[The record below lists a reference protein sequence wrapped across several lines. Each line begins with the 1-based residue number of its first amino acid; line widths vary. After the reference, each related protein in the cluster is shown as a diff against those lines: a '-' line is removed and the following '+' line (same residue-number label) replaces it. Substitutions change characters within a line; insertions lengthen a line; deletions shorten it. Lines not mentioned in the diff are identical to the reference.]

1 MPRKRAQSSSMAKS
15 KPPKITKRNEH
26 GLIDGA
32 NYVFQ
37 EDGTVDWRKMVNN
50 NHIVPNRDNTSETDV
65 TKLKDKDLIIL
76 LAGLKEVAQIRGI
89 KSVKYDIV
97 SASPEYVCMKCGITW
112 AGNYETEGEEI
123 YFEGTADA
131 GMNNTDGFGSIYLA
145 AIAENRSFCRA
156 VRNFLKINIVAKE
169 EIAPN
174 KGKRASNNTTPTN
187 TSNTAS
193 AMSPDSFLL
202 SVLKE
207 NNISF
212 EQVKNKMISEYTTAG
227 KDKHIK
233 EAENWGSIKDIP
245 RLTAFE
251 IISRIQKKSK

>member
-15 KPPKITKRNEH
+15 KPPKVIKRNEH
-26 GLIDGA
+26 GLMDEV

-37 EDGTVDWRKMVNN
+37 EDGMVDWRKMVKN
-50 NHIVPNRDNTSETDV
+50 NHIVPNRDNTAETDV
-65 TKLKDKDLIIL
+65 SKLKDKDLIIL

-112 AGNYETEGEEI
+112 AANYETEGCEI

-131 GMNNTDGFGSIYLA
+131 GLNNTDGFGQIYLA
-145 AIAENRSFCRA
+145 AIAENRAFCRA

-174 KGKRASNNTTPTN
+174 KGKRAQRVAAPTN
-187 TSNTAS
+187 TSNAAS
-193 AMSPDSFLL
+193 AVSPDSFLL

-212 EQVKNKMISEYTTAG
+212 EQVKNKMISEYTIAE
-227 KDKHIK
+227 KVKHIE
-233 EAENWGSIKDIP
+233 EAKSWNSIKDIP

-251 IISRIQKKSK
+251 IIDRIQKKPK